1 MSQIAL
7 RGLAVVYMGAVITLV
22 VLALDFSGSVDVPWL
37 FALMVSILSLSGAS
51 MLGTWALIHGARL

>member
-1 MSQIAL
+1 
-7 RGLAVVYMGAVITLV
+7 VITLV